1 MTVPKA
7 YRADVKTILSHRLA
21 NGADFWSSL
30 EGGIGVGSPFST
42 LEAVLMLT
50 ELGVEPDAPALRG
63 AAKRILACWRD
74 DGRIH
79 VQPQGAVYPCHTAN
93 ALRVLCRLG
102 YGLDARIAKSCEH
115 LLETQE
121 DDGGWRCNT
130 YKYGRGP
137 ETVASNPGPT
147 LNALDAFRYVPPAQR
162 SRRLDRAVAFLLG
175 HWDTRAPLG
184 PCHFGIGSRFLKIEY
199 PFFRYNLFAY
209 VYILSFYESA
219 RTDRRFLAALRLLES
234 KLVNGQ
240 VVVEYARQE
249 LRSLRLCEPGRPS
262 PLATRRYREILAN
275 TGGEADAGPR

>member
-1 MTVPKA
+1 MTVP
-7 YRADVKTILSHRLA
+7 REFRDDVKTILSQRHA
-21 NGADFWSSL
+21 NGADFWSSP

-50 ELGVEPDAPALRG
+50 ELGVEPSAPTLRG
-63 AAKRILACWRD
+63 AAKRILDCWTD

-79 VQPQGAVYPCHTAN
+79 VVGQGAVYPCHTAN
-93 ALRVLCRLG
+93 ALRMLCRLG
-102 YGLDARIAKSCEH
+102 YGSDARIAKTYEH

-147 LNALDAFRYVPPAQR
+147 LHALDAFRYVPPAER
-162 SRRLDRAVAFLLG
+162 SRRLDRAVAFLLD

-184 PCHFGIGSRFLKIEY
+184 PCHFGIGSRFLKVEY

-209 VYILSFYESA
+209 VYVLSFYESA
-219 RTDRRFLAALRLLES
+219 RTDRRFRAALHLLES
-234 KLVNGQ
+234 NLVNGQ
-240 VVVEYARQE
+240 IVVEYTRQE
-249 LRSLRLCEPGRPS
+249 LRNLRFCEPGKPS
-262 PLATRRYREILAN
+262 KQATRRYREIVAR
-275 TGGEADAGPR
+275 ERRP